1 MFVLHTPHTVVQS
14 LAHVD
19 ISLVFCSLLS
29 MLVFLFVF
37 FMKYMKY
44 LLSIKLS
51 SELSNE
57 FLLAVSWLF

>member
-1 MFVLHTPHTVVQS
+1 MFVLHTPQTVVQS

-19 ISLVFCSLLS
+19 ISLVFCSLFS
-29 MLVFLFVF
+29 MLVFLVF